1 MIFQTKGA
9 FIIFEN
15 RVMREI
21 FIINHNVANLN
32 QNMTT
37 ANKNG
42 LKYDDIC
49 NENKKSFMARPHLCL
64 NMHFVGVIC
73 IP

>member
-37 ANKNG
+37 GNKNG

-49 NENKKSFMARPHLCL
+49 NENKNHLWQDRIY
-64 NMHFVGVIC
+64 V
-73 IP
+73 